1 MHRTSPAIQDLARRL
16 LAVEAAS
23 GSALD
28 DQPHAHEAARVTERL
43 RIALTKF
50 AGPSGFEALLSRALA
65 LAKSD
70 VPALQAVNMKPNGSL
85 EGFAERTV
93 GDGGIALIA
102 HLLGLLVTFI
112 GEPITLNLLAD
123 AWPDESLDG

>member
-1 MHRTSPAIQDLARRL
+1 MQDLARRL
-16 LAVEAAS
+16 LEVEAAS
-23 GSALD
+23 GSASD
-28 DQPHAHEAARVTERL
+28 DQPHAHEAARATERL

-50 AGPSGFEALLSRALA
+50 AGPSGFDALLSRALA

-70 VPALQAVNMKPNGSL
+70 VPALQTVKIKPDGSL
-85 EGFAERTV
+85 EGFAERAD

-112 GEPITLNLLAD
+112 GPTLTLQLLQD
-123 AWPDESLDG
+123 VWPQLDEFNF